1 MIAKYKF
8 HVLRTASLVFT
19 VCILSAAVLTG
30 CGQKKPELS
39 SADQQKITALNDA
52 LKNGVVTQQEYD
64 AKLKEINGAAAI
76 ASTTSVLNSSSAAAA
91 GGSTDFGPMKTVEIT
106 DPMFNMVAGT
116 FSIPKSWNFEGTF
129 LHGPGC
135 QSMATN
141 FVFRAYSPDM
151 QYGLQQIPTTNFFWS
166 DDQRAMPRAA
176 ACKLLQ
182 PISAEDYGKLIAVR
196 VRPGA
201 VVDAVADSPD
211 SANFRANLDKTNQAL
226 ASQAASMGMP
236 IHIVMKGELKRLHIH
251 YDLDGHPEE
260 EFLTVGMTIADQP
273 VSTMVNQPGQVL
285 QTAWKHLLASN
296 PTISGVRAP
305 QGQLQSHIGAFEAI
319 AKSYKPNPEY
329 TQKVNAYMQD
339 ATNRSIAASWAVT
352 NSILRDGAQQQAQR
366 TQQAQAFIQNMQ
378 QEGDARNAQFNANM
392 AQRDAHTRD
401 VCDYLLDQQLYL
413 NPTTGQTQTQS
424 NQYNHTYS
432 NGSGPGSSVVQSNSP
447 NSSPQGVLAGNWTEL
462 QPIHHQ

>member
-1 MIAKYKF
+1 MIANHKF
-8 HVLRTASLVFT
+8 QALRVASLALA
-19 VCILSAAVLTG
+19 VCVLATAVLTG
-30 CGQKKPELS
+30 CGEKKPELS

-52 LKNGVVTQQEYD
+52 LKNGIVTQQEYD
-64 AKLKEINGAAAI
+64 AKLKEIKGAAAA
-76 ASTTSVLNSSSAAAA
+76 ASLANPGSSVAAA
-91 GGSTDFGPMKTVEIT
+91 GSTDFGSMKTVEIT

-116 FSIPKSWNFEGTF
+116 FSVPKSWNFEGTV

-135 QSMATN
+135 QGMVTN

-151 QYGLQQIPTTNFFWS
+151 LYGLQQIPTTSFYWS
-166 DDQRAMPRAA
+166 NDSRAMPHVA

-201 VVDAVADSPD
+201 VVDGVTDSPD
-211 SANFRANLDKTNQAL
+211 IATFQANVDKNNQVL

-236 IHIVMKGELKRLHIH
+236 NHIVLKGEFKRLHIH

-260 EFLTVGMTIADQP
+260 EFLNVGMTVADQP

-285 QTAWKHLLASN
+285 QTAWKHLLASS

-305 QGQLQSHIGAFEAI
+305 QGQLQPHIGAFEAI
-319 AKSYKPNPEY
+319 AKSYKPNPDY
-329 TQKVNAYMQD
+329 TKKYNAYMQD
-339 ATNRSIAASWAVT
+339 ATNRSIAASWAIT
-352 NSILRDGAQQQAQR
+352 NSILRQGAQQQAQR
-366 TQQAQAFIQNMQ
+366 MQQAQAFVQNMQ
-378 QEGDARNAQFNANM
+378 QQGDARNAQFNANM

-432 NGSGPGSSVVQSNSP
+432 NGSGPGSAVVQSNNP
-447 NSSPQGVLAGNWTEL
+447 NSNPQGVLAGNWTEL